1 MEAMGGRPV
10 CAAAGS
16 LRRQATSNPGCN
28 RFLDEVMGFV
38 CGISQ
43 CGDHGVCDFAS
54 RGLAA
59 QIRAMIGF
67 VRHDCLDAR
76 QEAVR
81 GLLLTKVIEQQRTGP
96 EGPDRVSNSLACDIK
111 SRTMD
116 GLEHRRVLSLWV
128 EVSRRRDAERTGQ
141 RRSKIGE

>member
-28 RFLDEVMGFV
+28 RFLDEVMSFV
-38 CGISQ
+38 CGILQGS
-43 CGDHGVCDFAS
+43 DHRVRDFAS
-54 RGLAA
+54 RGLTA

-67 VRHDCLDAR
+67 VRQDCLDA
-76 QEAVR
+76 QQKAVR
-81 GLLLTKVIEQQRTGP
+81 GLLLTKVIEQQSGSP
-96 EGPDRVSNSLACDIK
+96 EGPDRVGNTLAGDIK

-116 GLEHRRVLSLWV
+116 GLEHRRVFSLWV
-128 EVSRRRDAERTGQ
+128 EVCRRRDTQRTG
-141 RRSKIGE
+141 